1 MLVSAVAKLTSRVDK
16 AVIGLVVGLVCMAN
30 VAGLALTVD
39 VALARLEST
48 ADEACVSIPCHH
60 PTTLSEADGPRSR
73 LPIPSGLVCG
83 NLPAIVRKAT
93 AVETTFTLTETPVIV
108 P

>member
-1 MLVSAVAKLTSRVDK
+1 MSAVAKLTSRVDK

-39 VALARLEST
+39 VAFARLEFT
-48 ADEACVSIPCHH
+48 ADEACVSIPCNH

-83 NLPAIVRKAT
+83 NVPAIVRKAT
-93 AVETTFTLTETPVIV
+93 AVETTITLTEPPMIV